1 MGARMT
7 APGEHMEA
15 HWAPGSPVRYS
26 QRDDSA
32 HPLLATTSTGNTDA
46 GGNVLKAAGKQV
58 TVMVVDDHAALRAG
72 LRSVIDSDPGLRVVL
87 DVPSGEVAYA
97 QYQTLRPD
105 TVVMDLSMEGFGGI
119 EAIRR
124 IRSRDPQAAILVYTV
139 HNSRVLLERAL
150 EAGALGFV
158 TKGSDID
165 TLLQAIKRIAS
176 RESFVS
182 PDMLPALLDRH
193 FPAGGVSFDRLTQR
207 EFQVFKLLSEGHALP
222 ECADILNLSS
232 KTVSNHFTQ
241 IRAKLGVDSPAEM
254 ARIAIRQGLVE
265 P

>member
-1 MGARMT
+1 MA
-7 APGEHMEA
+7 A
-15 HWAPGSPVRYS
+15 HGTSGSPLPS
-26 QRDDSA
+26 SPLDDST
-32 HPLLATTSTGNTDA
+32 HPLRATTLTGKADA
-46 GGNVLKAAGKQV
+46 EGSVLRAAGKQV

-72 LRSVIDSDPGLRVVL
+72 LRSLIDSDPGLRVVL
-87 DVPSGEVAYA
+87 EVPSGEAAYG
-97 QYQTLRPD
+97 QYRTLRPD

-124 IRSRDPQAAILVYTV
+124 IRNLDPQAAILVYTV

-158 TKGSDID
+158 TKGSSID
-165 TLLQAIKRIAS
+165 TLLQAIRKTAS
-176 RESFVS
+176 GESFVS

-193 FPAGGVSFDRLTQR
+193 RPAGGVAFNRLTQR
-207 EFQVFKLLSEGHALP
+207 EFQVFKLLSEGHTLP
-222 ECADILNLSS
+222 ECANILNLSS

-241 IRAKLGVDSPAEM
+241 IRAKLGVASPAEM